1 MSENTSKALKIALL
15 VGQGLIL
22 VGAYLWVP
30 PHEGLGN
37 LGRIAIFHI
46 PTAWVAT
53 VAFLVA
59 MFYGIQ
65 YLRTRRLDNDLR
77 SAASAELGL
86 LFTILATITGTIFGR
101 FTWGLQSGI
110 WWNWDPRETAIFVL
124 LLIYGAY
131 FALRSAVADE
141 ERRASLSAVYS
152 ILAFVTV
159 PFLIF
164 VIPRVM
170 FSLHPENALA
180 GEGATAGILRNPRTM
195 IIFLASL
202 VSTTGIYIW
211 TYSLRLRLGQLERR
225 LLET

>member
-1 MSENTSKALKIALL
+1 
-15 VGQGLIL
+15 
-22 VGAYLWVP
+22 
-30 PHEGLGN
+30 
-37 LGRIAIFHI
+37 
-46 PTAWVAT
+46 
-53 VAFLVA
+53 
-59 MFYGIQ
+59 
-65 YLRTRRLDNDLR
+65 LR

-202 VSTTGIYIW
+202 VSTTGIYVW
-211 TYSLRLRLGQLERR
+211 AYRLRLRLGQLERR
-225 LLET
+225 WP